1 MLSRSL
7 ILAFVIEVVL
17 VSFLLYWAGAV
28 ALGNAVVVAT
38 AAIVIV
44 RLIIGWLSFLL
55 AWIFRSQPAAGFN
68 ITPGQV
74 LFVMGRESA
83 AMIRL
88 FFGLHP
94 FAPWLDQPD
103 PDPIVKDRT
112 PVLLVHGF
120 FSNGGFW
127 WDMKRWLRRR
137 GVTSLYTV
145 DLEPMFGDLD
155 RMAAQLDRRIRD
167 VLVRSGA
174 EQLVLVAHS
183 MGGLVCRAYLA
194 QHGGSRVKRLITLG
208 SPHNGTVLAWLL
220 PGANLVQMRP
230 GSRWLRR
237 LNDGQR
243 GGVPAPTVSIFSYH
257 DNIVLPQDSS
267 QLISATN
274 IPVAG
279 VGHLEMAFSP
289 HIKELVLR
297 QIETARVGF

>member
-1 MLSRSL
+1 MLARSL
-7 ILAFVIEVVL
+7 IFAFVIEVV
-17 VSFLLYWAGAV
+17 VISLLLHWGGGMAM
-28 ALGNAVVVAT
+28 GNAVVVAT
-38 AAIVIV
+38 AVIVMV

-68 ITPGQV
+68 LALSQV
-74 LFVMGRESA
+74 VFVIARESA

-94 FAPWLDQPD
+94 FAPWLDRPD
-103 PDPIVKDRT
+103 PDPPTKDNL

-120 FSNGGFW
+120 FSNSGFW
-127 WDMKRWLRRR
+127 WDIKRWLGQR
-137 GVTSLYTV
+137 GVSNLFTV

-155 RMAAQLDRRIRD
+155 KMARQLDRRIRD
-167 VLVRSGA
+167 VLVRSDA

-194 QHGGSRVKRLITLG
+194 QHGGSRVRRLITLG
-208 SPHNGTVLAWLL
+208 SPHNGTILAWLL
-220 PGANLVQMRP
+220 PGANLAQMRP
-230 GSRWLRR
+230 GNRWLTR
-237 LNDGQR
+237 LNDSQR
-243 GGVPAPTVSIFSYH
+243 GGVPASAVSIFSYH
-257 DNIVLPQDSS
+257 DNIVVPQDSS

-289 HIKELVLR
+289 RIKELVLR
-297 QIETARVGF
+297 QIETARVEY